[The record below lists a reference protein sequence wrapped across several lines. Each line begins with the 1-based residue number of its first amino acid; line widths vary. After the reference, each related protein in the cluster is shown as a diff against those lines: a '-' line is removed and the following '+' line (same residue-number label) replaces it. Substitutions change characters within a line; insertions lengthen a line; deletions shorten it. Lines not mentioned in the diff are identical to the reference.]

1 MPARLGRW
9 SCVVSALQKL
19 SKALLLC
26 RGWRVLHPRGGLTP
40 EEPVGPEC
48 GRPGCGPGV
57 GSTGHAW
64 VTSAAWGFH
73 ELDRLVGSEQDLTSP
88 GSQRPSPPVGETR
101 GASGHFTAW
110 PAELGLQE
118 KETPQGDSSGVGLG
132 PRSGRQPRSRPGR
145 SGTCMHRS
153 SSASP
158 ALQTHA
164 TPRHP
169 ASKKSKERK
178 KPQQRRQCCTMRTAK
193 QINKGQ

>member
-1 MPARLGRW
+1 M
-9 SCVVSALQKL
+9 LQKL

-26 RGWRVLHPRGGLTP
+26 RGGGVPHPRGGLTP
-40 EEPVGPEC
+40 EGPVGPKC
-48 GRPGCGPGV
+48 GRPGCGLGAR
-57 GSTGHAW
+57 GTGHAE

-73 ELDRLVGSEQDLTSP
+73 ELDRPVGPEQDLMSP

-110 PAELGLQE
+110 SAELGLQE
-118 KETPQGDSSGVGLG
+118 KEMPQGDSSGVGLG
-132 PRSGRQPRSRPGR
+132 PRSGCQPWPRPGR

-164 TPRHP
+164 SPRHP

-193 QINKGQ
+193 QMNKGQ